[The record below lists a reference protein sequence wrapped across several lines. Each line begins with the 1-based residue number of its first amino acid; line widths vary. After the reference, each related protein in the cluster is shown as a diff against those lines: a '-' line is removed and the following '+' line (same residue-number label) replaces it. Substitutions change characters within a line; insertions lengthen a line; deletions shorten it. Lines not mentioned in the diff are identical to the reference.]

1 MKKINLVLLILI
13 SILPFRYIRVF
24 FYKNI
29 KGYKIDH
36 ESKIGFLCILNIKN
50 CDIQKS
56 AIDSFNIINSENFII
71 KNMIIGKFNRIKNL
85 NILEGSNGEIG
96 YFNTFYASKKLS
108 KISNLFLKK
117 DFCIKNFNFFD
128 LTDSI
133 TLDENVKIDSKCS
146 FWTHGN
152 NGLRDEEFHGPI
164 IINKNCKIQSAVT
177 IIHNTSIAP
186 GSEIEF
192 GSIVHK
198 SINETGRYTSNVLIK
213 K

>member
-1 MKKINLVLLILI
+1 MKKINLVILILI
-13 SILPFRYIRVF
+13 SILPFQYIRNF
-24 FYKNI
+24 FYKKI

-50 CDIQKS
+50 CEIQKS
-56 AIDSFNIINSENFII
+56 IIDSFNIIKSENFFIE
-71 KNMIIGKFNRIKNL
+71 NMTIGRFNRIKNL
-85 NILEGSNGEIG
+85 NIFEGCNGEIG
-96 YFNTFYASKKLS
+96 NFNTFYASKELNK
-108 KISNLFLKK
+108 KSNLFLKK
-117 DFCIKNFNFFD
+117 NFCIKNLNFFD

-133 TLDENVKIDSKCS
+133 TLDENVKIDSNCN
-146 FWTHGN
+146 FWTHGYS
-152 NGLRDEEFHGPI
+152 GLRNEELQGPI
-164 IINKNCKIQSAVT
+164 VIKKDCKIQSAVT
-177 IIHNTSIAP
+177 IIHNISVAP